1 MHFIEILIYVF
12 AIIFYKIIMICFIN
26 INNNVFQ
33 IKRNTYFRI
42 HLVSCD
48 LGNYIIH
55 SKFHQLYSTN
65 PVFIFKLRDFINT
78 KGLSVKNK

>member
-1 MHFIEILIYVF
+1 MHFVGILIYEF
-12 AIIFYKIIMICFIN
+12 AINFYKIIMIRFFYN

-48 LGNYIIH
+48 LGNNILH
-55 SKFHQLYSTN
+55 NKFHELYSTN
-65 PVFIFKLRDFINT
+65 PVFIFKLRDIINT
-78 KGLSVKNK
+78 NGHSV